1 MEAQNLTLSVEITLL
16 ETHPGNN
23 QLQVIT
29 QVASQKLEPWT
40 ELAVMLAAGL
50 DKGDMAK
57 Q

>member
-16 ETHPGNN
+16 ETHPGNS